1 MQQAMPHLGTALG
14 KLKRVDMAVAEVVL
28 ADAVRVGVNT
38 PIVQSSKRQQHVRRL
53 QLLLP
58 GADDGVDA
66 LLPYSRS
73 LLPYSRSLLP
83 YSRSL
88 LTTVWTRL
96 DTPLRHLYAHAC
108 VACPGNRRQ
117 ECTIARQFSYIHIPI
132 HIYISIYIYI
142 P

>member
-83 YSRSL
+83 Y
-88 LTTVWTRL
+88 V
-96 DTPLRHLYAHAC
+96 
-108 VACPGNRRQ
+108 V
-117 ECTIARQFSYIHIPI
+117 
-132 HIYISIYIYI
+132 
-142 P
+142 